1 MGKPIKKVFF
11 VLVALSIGYYV
22 YTSYKKSSAL
32 LGVVHQDA
40 HSIIKVGIHDLKE
53 TLILDA
59 LGAPRYYYKNSKSS
73 SGDIKEEDEE
83 KEGSGVELTPY
94 NLLLF
99 TMPDIEN
106 TVFSVFRIDDAT
118 DFEKYI
124 KREINDKVDKIHTS
138 DAKAYQFAWFKNG
151 NIALAWNTEKLIVAG
166 SLKIEKSAIRTV
178 FKEVLV
184 DGKTIDDSD
193 HDLIKAVKEAPGH
206 LVYADTKGISTVS
219 FKDGAAVL
227 RGNALTSRSHTKE
240 FVTPVY
246 QDPSLSFH
254 YDLNLKQ
261 SSEKEK
267 LAQKLNGISFFSKNN
282 LTPLELLQ
290 PFDGALSLC
299 IAGRTAQNDT
309 IVTYGY
315 DDNFEKIAQKTI
327 ERKEV
332 PQFYMNLGSTQ
343 GSVKEY
349 LLEAGALSNS
359 DVFKPFP
366 LYQLRVSENDSR
378 TTFNTGDS
386 ISSQTQKT
394 SSYFFNLQANFNRLQ
409 QDMGIPQTEKLFS
422 LLKNMRVQAWQEAED
437 EIQIEGFI
445 KAKEEYINILSQVF
459 FGLNAE
465 KDDDQEAKL

>member
-1 MGKPIKKVFF
+1 MGKHIKKVFF
-11 VLVALSIGYYV
+11 VLVALAIGYYL

-40 HSIIKVGIHDLKE
+40 HSIVKVGIHDLKE
-53 TLILDA
+53 TLVLDA
-59 LGAPRYYYKNSKSS
+59 LGAPRYYYKNGKSS
-73 SGDIKEEDEE
+73 SSDTKDKDEE
-83 KEGSGVELTPY
+83 KEGTGVELMPY

-99 TMPDIEN
+99 TMPDIDN
-106 TVFSVFRIDDAT
+106 TVFSVFRVHDAI

-124 KREINDKVDKIHTS
+124 KKEIDDKVDKIHVS
-138 DAKAYQFAWFKNG
+138 DAKTYRFAWFKNG
-151 NIALAWNTEKLIVAG
+151 NIALAWNTEKLIAAA
-166 SLKIEKSAIRTV
+166 SPKIERSNIKTV

-193 HDLIKAVKEAPGH
+193 HDLIEAVKEASGH
-206 LVYADTKGISTVS
+206 LVYADAKGTSTVS
-219 FKDGAAVL
+219 FEDGTAVL
-227 RGNALTSRSHTKE
+227 KGNSATNRSYAKE

-246 QDPSLSFH
+246 KNPSLSFH
-254 YDLNLKQ
+254 YDLNLEQ
-261 SSEKEK
+261 SSEKKE

-282 LTPLELLQ
+282 LTPIQLLQ
-290 PFDGALSLC
+290 PFDGALSFC

-327 ERKEV
+327 EQKEV
-332 PQFYMNLGSTQ
+332 PQLYLNLGSSQ

-349 LLEAGALSNS
+349 LLGAGALSNS

-386 ISSQTQKT
+386 ISSQTQKA
-394 SSYFFNLQANFNRLQ
+394 SSYFFNLQADFNRLH
-409 QDMGIPQTEKLFS
+409 QDMGMPQTEKLFS
-422 LLKNMRVQAWQEAED
+422 LLRNIRIQAWQVAAD

-445 KAKEEYINILSQVF
+445 KAEEENINILSQVF
-459 FGLNAE
+459 FGLNA
-465 KDDDQEAKL
+465 KDDDNQEAKL